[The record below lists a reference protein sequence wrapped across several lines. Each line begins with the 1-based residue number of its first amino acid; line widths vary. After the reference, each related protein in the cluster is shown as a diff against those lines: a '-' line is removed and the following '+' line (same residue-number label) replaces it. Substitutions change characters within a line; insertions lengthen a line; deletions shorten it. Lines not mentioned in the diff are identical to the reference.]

1 MWLTWHSPDWEQV
14 NLLNM
19 TSFSNNAIPNEFFKG
34 NSGLLVLMLQPI
46 SEEQRSTLFGGLH
59 KRIKKDRYTHGHKM
73 KKSCASAGSLVSWLN
88 PFPLGMKYIK
98 IKVCVSIMLQINELP
113 LCNLVLFLVL
123 FFYFYWLKDFFL
135 KHFFY
140 LLGDYSSF
148 PDFSAML
155 SQSWLGLER
164 KESMREWD
172 MIPRCLLL

>member
-1 MWLTWHSPDWEQV
+1 MDIWCTQLEVEMWLTWHSPDWEQV

-123 FFYFYWLKDFFL
+123 FFYFYWLKDFFFWNTFFICWEIIH
-135 KHFFY
+135 HF
-140 LLGDYSSF
+140 LTSV
-148 PDFSAML
+148 
-155 SQSWLGLER
+155 Q
-164 KESMREWD
+164 
-172 MIPRCLLL
+172 C